1 MRPGFRT
8 WNSDSEHSLAAV
20 VRLSCDQK
28 TGQAVHTACSRP
40 GAAVLAQLC
49 VVDRSDKGS

>member
-1 MRPGFRT
+1 MLPGFRT

-28 TGQAVHTACSRP
+28 TGQAVHTARSRP